1 MSGHRAARARQ
12 RRVRRGLALPLTVF
26 VLTVIGL
33 FIAGSAFATMQ
44 EGRSAVGL
52 LAERQA
58 LEAAEYGAVAVL
70 RDWDPAWTGGMPV
83 GSTAG
88 PMTHSLSGGAR
99 AVVRATRTGITTW
112 WVVSEGT
119 AGGVIAPRAARR
131 VVNAVLRLD
140 VAPESA
146 SAIVGVP
153 DSVRAARL
161 AGAAP
166 VRLQARWW
174 APFD

>member
-1 MSGHRAARARQ
+1 MRTVRQPGAPAA
-12 RRVRRGLALPLTVF
+12 RRGLALPLTVL

-44 EGRSAVGL
+44 EGRSAVGM
-52 LAERQA
+52 LAERLA

-70 RDWDPAWTGGMPV
+70 RDWDPAWNAGMPV

-88 PMTHSLSGGAR
+88 PVSHSLASGAR
-99 AVVRATRTGITTW
+99 ASVRTTRTSITTW
-112 WVVSEGT
+112 WVVSEGS
-119 AGGVIAPRAARR
+119 AGGHLASRSSRR
-131 VVNAVLRLD
+131 IVNAVLRLD
-140 VAPESA
+140 VPPESA
-146 SAIVGVP
+146 SAVIGVP

-161 AGAAP
+161 AGTAP

-174 APFD
+174 ASFD